1 MAAHSSTLV
10 ARETIT
16 LVPGP
21 RRICPDP
28 VLEARGV
35 SRRFRSGSGSLRS
48 VSVQLAPGQL
58 IAVTGPTNSGKS
70 TLLSCL
76 AGLELADEGTILVE
90 GQDLSK
96 MSAQVRARVRARSIG
111 VMFQSGNLLSHLTL
125 TQNVQLAPRLIGGDY
140 RWGVWD
146 LLSEFGLAH
155 RAMAYPRQ
163 LTQGEMVRAAL
174 AVAVVNDPAIL
185 LVDEPTAALDQ
196 DDEQLVI
203 DTLLRRVGMGL
214 AVLVASRSEAILAVA
229 DRVVTLNRPTEP
241 ATWQWDT
248 ILPGAA

>member
-10 ARETIT
+10 AREAIT

-28 VLEARGV
+28 VLEARVV
-35 SRRFRSGSGSLRS
+35 SRRVRSGSGSLRS
-48 VSVQLAPGQL
+48 VSVKLAPGQL
-58 IAVTGPTNSGKS
+58 IAVTGPTNFGKS

-76 AGLELADEGTILVE
+76 AGLDVADEGTILVE
-90 GQDLSK
+90 GEDLSK

>member
-1 MAAHSSTLV
+1 MAAPSSTLV

-28 VLEARGV
+28 VLEARDV

-48 VSVQLAPGQL
+48 VSVKLAPGQL

-76 AGLELADEGTILVE
+76 AGLDVADEGTILVE
-90 GQDLSK
+90 GEDLSK

-185 LVDEPTAALDQ
+185 LVDEPTAALDE

-229 DRVVTLNRPTEP
+229 DGVVTLSRPTEP

>member
-1 MAAHSSTLV
+1 MAAFASTLV
-10 ARETIT
+10 ARESVT
-16 LVPGP
+16 LIPGH
-21 RRICPDP
+21 RRISPDP

-35 SRRFRSGSGSLRS
+35 SRRFRSGSLSC
-48 VSVQLAPGQL
+48 VSVALAPGRL
-58 IAVTGPTNSGKS
+58 IAVTGPANSGKS

-76 AGLELADEGTILVE
+76 AGLEVADQGTILVE
-90 GQDLSK
+90 GRDLSQ
-96 MSAQVRARVRARSIG
+96 MSAQVRARVRARSMG

-248 ILPGAA
+248 MLPAAA